1 MTNSLMT
8 RDTQEPKSFQAID
21 PENID
26 PAVKCDELKALNH
39 YAEAQKETWSVA
51 WAPDCSYF
59 AWSCGNHIVQLL
71 PWDRDNNCILRGQE
85 DETHTIQQ
93 EDDDIFNNTPLRSHL
108 NCADSKNKKN
118 NSCQRRRFILNCKDC
133 VWSLAFGTGT
143 SSVDISIRRFFLF
156 EKDLILATG
165 LALGQIKLWSA
176 YKGELLIKLIDHQN
190 VVRDLSFAPNGSLIL
205 VSASNDYTIKFWD
218 LNRDGNMF
226 KTLKFTPCSAFVFSC
241 KWSPNSKQIAAVG
254 GNRSVFIWNAHDL
267 NSPPRKLSG
276 HLHTVY
282 SCNFSPDGALLAT
295 ASFDTTA
302 IIWDPFT
309 GDALLHL
316 GHMCP
321 PPHLI
326 YAGGEN
332 GHFVRGVTFL
342 TDCLHVATV
351 CDDGYMR
358 YWNLYDIQ
366 NPVMIAAK
374 NNLLCCA
381 SSPNGAVVSV
391 GTREGEVSFYKVPH
405 EVPTLLHLCRMA
417 IRQNVPSTE
426 VDRLYLPIKIKEYL
440 KYHTI

>member
-1 MTNSLMT
+1 MT
-8 RDTQEPKSFQAID
+8 RDTQEPKSFQAVD
-21 PENID
+21 PENIA
-26 PAVKCDELKALNH
+26 PAIKCDELRPLDH
-39 YAEAQKETWSVA
+39 FPRAQKETWCVA
-51 WAPDCSYF
+51 WSPDCSYF
-59 AWSCGNHIVQLL
+59 AWSCGSLVQLL

-85 DETHTIQQ
+85 NETHTVQQ
-93 EDDDIFNNTPLRSHL
+93 DDLEIFNLTSLRSQLKSENEKPKTCH
-108 NCADSKNKKN
+108 
-118 NSCQRRRFILNCKDC
+118 RRQFILDCKDY

-143 SSVDISIRRFFLF
+143 SAVDISLKRFFIF

-176 YKGELLIKLIDHQN
+176 YTGELLIKLIDHQN
-190 VVRDLSFAPNGSLIL
+190 VVRDLSFAPDGSLIL

-226 KTLKFTPCSAFVFSC
+226 KTLKFMPCNAFVFSC

-254 GNRSVFIWNAHDL
+254 GNRSVFIWDVHDL
-267 NSPPRKLSG
+267 NSPPRKLTG

-295 ASFDTTA
+295 ASFDTNA

-309 GDALLHL
+309 GDALLYL
-316 GHMCP
+316 GHMSP

-332 GHFVRGVTFL
+332 GHHVRGVSFL
-342 TDCLHVATV
+342 ADCLHVATV

-358 YWNLYDIQ
+358 YWNLHDIT
-366 NPVMIAAK
+366 NPVRIAEK
-374 NNLLCCA
+374 KNLLCCA
-381 SSPNGAVVSV
+381 SSPNGTVVSV
-391 GTREGEVSFYKVPH
+391 GTSQGEVSFYKVPH
-405 EVPTLLHLCRMA
+405 EVSSLLHLCRMI
-417 IRQNVPSTE
+417 IRQNVPSTK
-426 VDRLYLPIKIKEYL
+426 VDRLYLPFKIKEYL